1 MISYLGKFDLPC
13 LMTYFASYK
22 EKTGIKINILKK
34 AASYF
39 TVELIKDEKLPTE
52 KRMSFRDVRSY
63 CPPCNL
69 DTFLTSWEAPFSKS
83 IFPFQRYGSVEEL
96 AQATDFPTKE
106 DFFNSLK
113 QVFQNIS
120 MAVFS
125 LFIQKDINDEIYDE
139 AKTEYER
146 RKALPDSDP
155 EKMRSMLDWL
165 KYYQLLDTGPLV
177 QALDNYFA
185 KLYELFNI
193 DSHLNLSLP
202 KISFT

>member
-22 EKTGIKINILKK
+22 DKTGIKINILKK

-52 KRMSFRDVRSY
+52 KRISFRDVRSY

-83 IFPFQRYGSVEEL
+83 IFPYQRYGSVEEL

-113 QVFQNIS
+113 QVFHIS
-120 MAVFS
+120 
-125 LFIQKDINDEIYDE
+125 LCQYL
-139 AKTEYER
+139 T
-146 RKALPDSDP
+146 
-155 EKMRSMLDWL
+155 
-165 KYYQLLDTGPLV
+165 
-177 QALDNYFA
+177 
-185 KLYELFNI
+185 
-193 DSHLNLSLP
+193 SHYR
-202 KISFT
+202 KISLTSSTMKQKPSMKEERHYRIQIQRRCVQCWIGSNTTNF

>member
-52 KRMSFRDVRSY
+52 KRISFRDVRSY

-83 IFPFQRYGSVEEL
+83 IFPYQRYGSVEEL
-96 AQATDFPTKE
+96 AQATEFPTKE

-113 QVFQNIS
+113 QVFQIS
-120 MAVFS
+120 SCQYLIYYFRKIS
-125 LFIQKDINDEIYDE
+125 LTNSTMKRKPSMNEERHYRIQIQKRCAQCWIGSSTISSSTLDLWFKLWITI
-139 AKTEYER
+139 
-146 RKALPDSDP
+146 LP
-155 EKMRSMLDWL
+155 
-165 KYYQLLDTGPLV
+165 
-177 QALDNYFA
+177 NYTSCS
-185 KLYELFNI
+185 KLI
-193 DSHLNLSLP
+193 V
-202 KISFT
+202 IST